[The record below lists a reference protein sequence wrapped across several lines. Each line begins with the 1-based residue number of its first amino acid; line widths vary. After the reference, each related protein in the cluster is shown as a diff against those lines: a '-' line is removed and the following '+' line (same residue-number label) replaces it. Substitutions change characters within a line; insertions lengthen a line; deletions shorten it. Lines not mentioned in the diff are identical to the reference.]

1 MKKIIFI
8 LMVGT
13 LFAQESPCED
23 ETYLELKKKKLDEM
37 SDWEYD
43 YFSQKSTECATL
55 LSFSYYKYEK
65 LISSSYSKFKY
76 LNQIRFGQNFT
87 TNNQDEQMAED
98 ERNKIILELKTY
110 FIDKEKERLL
120 RQVRQESLACS
131 MKFIRGSYK
140 LVKRKSRCNGKWI
153 RKEIPQLPNPLCN
166 CRRVGES

>member
-37 SDWEYD
+37 SDREYD

-55 LSFSYYKYEK
+55 LSF
-65 LISSSYSKFKY
+65 SYSKFKY

-87 TNNQDEQMAED
+87 TNNQDRQMAEY

-110 FIDKEKERLL
+110 LIDKEKERLYKKKERLL

-131 MKFIRGSYK
+131 MKFIMGSYK
-140 LVKRKSRCNGKWI
+140 LASYTYKLVKQKSRCNGK
-153 RKEIPQLPNPLCN
+153 
-166 CRRVGES
+166 

>member
-1 MKKIIFI
+1 MKRLI
-8 LMVGT
+8 LLLT
-13 LFAQESPCED
+13 LVAI
-23 ETYLELKKKKLDEM
+23 
-37 SDWEYD
+37 
-43 YFSQKSTECATL
+43 
-55 LSFSYYKYEK
+55 SFSSNKYEK
-65 LISSSYSKFKY
+65 LISSPYSKFKN

-140 LVKRKSRCNGKWI
+140 FASYTYKLVKRKSRCNGK
-153 RKEIPQLPNPLCN
+153 
-166 CRRVGES
+166 

>member
-1 MKKIIFI
+1 MKKLLFI

-37 SDWEYD
+37 SDGEYD

-55 LSFSYYKYEK
+55 LSF
-65 LISSSYSKFKY
+65 SYSKFKY

-87 TNNQDEQMAED
+87 TNNQDRQMAEY

-110 FIDKEKERLL
+110 LIDKEKERLYKEKERL
-120 RQVRQESLACS
+120 LRQESLACS
-131 MKFIRGSYK
+131 MKFIMGSYKFASYTYK
-140 LVKRKSRCNGKWI
+140 LVKRKSRCNGK
-153 RKEIPQLPNPLCN
+153 
-166 CRRVGES
+166 